1 MKNKYYLSVIIGAT
15 LWGIISIFVKDLY
28 LMGLNTTQIVALR
41 AISATIILIS
51 YTYIKDKKLLKIR
64 VKDIYYFIGTG
75 LLSIVFFS
83 WCYFFTMEEES
94 VSIAVILLYTA
105 PAIVTIISRFAFKE
119 MFTTSKFISLI
130 LTFIG
135 LLLVTGYLNGPQNNI
150 SALGLLTGLGSGL
163 GYALYSIIG
172 KYALRKYHVLTV
184 TTYTFIV
191 ASIFL
196 LPVLFTIKYGAL
208 TNITYFWFQ
217 VMNLGLFPTAL
228 AYIFYTTGLVNL
240 ESSRA
245 SITAT
250 IEPLVGTL
258 IGLIVFHEVI
268 LFMQWI
274 GILMI
279 LSSIFVVQ
287 MEKKIQ

>member
-1 MKNKYYLSVIIGAT
+1 MKKKYYLFVIIGAT

-28 LMGLNTTQIVALR
+28 SMGLNTMQIVALR
-41 AISATIILIS
+41 ATSATGILII

-75 LLSIVFFS
+75 LFSIVFFS
-83 WCYFFTMEEES
+83 WCYFFTMKEVS
-94 VSIAVILLYTA
+94 VSVAVILLYTA
-105 PAIVTIISRFAFKE
+105 PAIVTIISRFAFE
-119 MFTTSKFISLI
+119 ELFTTSKIISLI

-135 LLLVTGYLNGPQNNI
+135 LLLVTGYLNGPQDSI
-150 SALGLLTGLGSGL
+150 SSLGLLTGLGSGL
-163 GYALYSIIG
+163 GYALYSIFG

-191 ASIFL
+191 ASVFL
-196 LPVLFTIKYGAL
+196 LPMLFTIEYGSL
-208 TNITYFWFQ
+208 TKITYFWLQ
-217 VMNLGLFPTAL
+217 VINLGLFPTAL
-228 AYIFYTTGLVNL
+228 GYIFYTSGLVNL

-268 LFMQWI
+268 LFLQWI

-279 LSSIFVVQ
+279 LCSIFIVQ
-287 MEKKIQ
+287 MEKNIK